1 MKKTFSRINDNI
13 EYLFGKKMKKTSNRI
28 NPYNHQTSLR
38 MDHDDDEKINRAEPR
53 FNRGSQN

>member
-1 MKKTFSRINDNI
+1 
-13 EYLFGKKMKKTSNRI
+13 MKKTSNRI